1 MSQSK
6 RDDRLDALLDSL
18 SQDTELE
25 RKMDAFSH
33 TREEEKAGTG
43 PVLSARDNR
52 EPDTPDTEDEGDIP
66 DFASGFSGDTIVTD
80 RPVVQEPE
88 EAGGTMVFA
97 PKEIEDTASSPEST
111 VVLDNGEIDSLI
123 EEEKG
128 PSLKRERVSRSGG
141 RQKEHKKT
149 DWRAAGIIAAV
160 IAVIAL
166 GALLIFGISHVMQS
180 MTADK
185 TEEKDTQADF
195 DALKAWAQ
203 SLSGTSDTGIKNY
216 ESRWNR
222 PTDKQKREINEILRD
237 RTGKS
242 FDEILA
248 EEKAGEKADK
258 DNNNTEVA
266 EQKARLKDQIAQ
278 LQSQLASAQAEYD
291 SAQGKINDAQSR
303 VDSANAALAD
313 AQNTYGSAQQ
323 SVYDLQGQMDSL
335 TSRIQELQNTSS
347 AGKDPDE
354 MAEIQKELSD
364 LIAQQSSLQSQLS
377 TAQSQ
382 MDQASGV
389 IQARENDL
397 ASAQGALDALAG
409 STDSA
414 QSRIDDLN
422 SQIAALQSQLD
433 ALN

>member
-52 EPDTPDTEDEGDIP
+52 EPDTEDEGDIP

-195 DALKAWAQ
+195 DALKTWAQ
-203 SLSGTSDTGIKNY
+203 GLSGTSGTGIKNY

-222 PTDKQKREINEILRD
+222 LTDKQKREINEILRD

-323 SVYDLQGQMDSL
+323 SVNDLSAQIKSLELSMDDINAQLDEEESPM
-335 TSRIQELQNTSS
+335 TPKAQEL
-347 AGKDPDE
+347 
-354 MAEIQKELSD
+354 MAKMNELKGQK
-364 LIAQQSSLQSQLS
+364 SSLESQLS

>member
-1 MSQSK
+1 
-6 RDDRLDALLDSL
+6 
-18 SQDTELE
+18 
-25 RKMDAFSH
+25 
-33 TREEEKAGTG
+33 
-43 PVLSARDNR
+43 
-52 EPDTPDTEDEGDIP
+52 
-66 DFASGFSGDTIVTD
+66 
-80 RPVVQEPE
+80 
-88 EAGGTMVFA
+88 MVFA

-128 PSLKRERVSRSGG
+128 PSLKRERVSRSDG

-195 DALKAWAQ
+195 DALKTWAQ
-203 SLSGTSDTGIKNY
+203 GLSGTSGTGIKNY

-222 PTDKQKREINEILRD
+222 LTDKQKREINEILRD

-377 TAQSQ
+377 AAQSQ

-389 IQARENDL
+389 IQARQNDL